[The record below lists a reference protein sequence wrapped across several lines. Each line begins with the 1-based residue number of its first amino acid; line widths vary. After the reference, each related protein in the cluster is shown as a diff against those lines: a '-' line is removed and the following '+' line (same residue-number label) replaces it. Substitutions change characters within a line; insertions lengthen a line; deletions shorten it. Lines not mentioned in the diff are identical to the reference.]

1 MKKLIGLAVA
11 GMFLS
16 VASITAIA
24 QPVQAQGKKEM
35 TSICQKI
42 KDEKR
47 KAACLEQEAQNAAD
61 KAKGKMKK

>member
-1 MKKLIGLAVA
+1 MKKLVALAVA
-11 GMFLS
+11 GIFLGA
-16 VASITAIA
+16 ASITAIA

-35 TSICQKI
+35 TSICHTI

-47 KAACLEQEAQNAAD
+47 KAACLEQEAKNAAD